1 VESAAFEFGFERLNF
16 GDGALCDGV
25 GVAESVGEHFVGEI
39 VETACGREF
48 CSLGHW
54 SPFGLD

>member
-1 VESAAFEFGFERLNF
+1 VESAAFEFAFERLNF

-39 VETACGREF
+39 IET
-48 CSLGHW
+48 
-54 SPFGLD
+54 